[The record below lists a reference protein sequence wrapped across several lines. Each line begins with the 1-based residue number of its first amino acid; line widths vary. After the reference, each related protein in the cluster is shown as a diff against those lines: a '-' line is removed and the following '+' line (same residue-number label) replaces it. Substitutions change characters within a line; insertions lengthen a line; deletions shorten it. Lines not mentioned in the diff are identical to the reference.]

1 MQILFVESVQIT
13 LSIHSNLYKANNEI
27 NRFETIILF
36 SDTNTAMSVNMLIRL
51 FLNWIRQQNLLQY
64 NSFM

>member
-13 LSIHSNLYKANNEI
+13 ISIHSNLYKANN
-27 NRFETIILF
+27 RFETIILF
-36 SDTNTAMSVNMLIRL
+36 SATNTAMSVNMLIRL